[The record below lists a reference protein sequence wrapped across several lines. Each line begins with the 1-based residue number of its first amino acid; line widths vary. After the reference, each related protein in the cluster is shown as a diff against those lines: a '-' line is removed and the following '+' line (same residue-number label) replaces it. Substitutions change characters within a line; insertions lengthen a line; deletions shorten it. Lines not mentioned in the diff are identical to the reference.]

1 MNRKR
6 AIKKLM
12 GCGFSRN
19 KAANMQKDGLNSCK
33 SNMWVLIY
41 TEMAPLYYDV
51 FPNMT
56 RLRPKRS

>member
-19 KAANMQKDGLNSCK
+19 KAASMQKDGLKSSK

-41 TEMAPLYYDV
+41 TEMAPLYYDE
-51 FPNMT
+51 FPNIT

>member
-19 KAANMQKDGLNSCK
+19 KAASMQKDCLKSSK

-41 TEMAPLYYDV
+41 TEMAPMYYDV